1 MSKLRLMSQ
10 NQWNVVDNLPF
21 WAERGEDCS
30 AEFRMKGHVRVLK
43 ELLPDIVGGQEVN
56 AEMQKYLKFYCMDEG
71 LPYTQIW
78 GGFTPLIYRA
88 DNLELLDSEYL
99 LYPEMVEEYEG
110 CFNDVRSKSCNL
122 GVFRNKESG
131 KVFVFATTHLWWK
144 SSSPDSGYYQF
155 GSDEVRAMQVRSAI
169 EMIEKYQS
177 KYGGCPVFLV
187 GDLNAVYDSMAVQY
201 ALQEKGF
208 LHAHDIAAYADEENG
223 YNGCGPKK
231 FGVWAHKPFKAAID
245 HILVRDLPQ
254 GSIERFDRYTP
265 DYYLLLSD
273 HAPVYVDVEL

>member
-10 NQWNVVDNLPF
+10 NQWNCVNNNEF

-30 AEFRMKGHVRVLK
+30 AEVRMKGHVRILK

-56 AEMQKYLKFYCMDEG
+56 AQMQKYLKYYCMDEN

-78 GGFTPLIYRA
+78 GSFTPLIYRA
-88 DNLELLDSEYL
+88 DKLELLDSDFL
-99 LYPEMVEEYEG
+99 LYPETVDGYEG

-144 SSSPDSGYYQF
+144 SSDPNAGHYQH
-155 GSDEVRAMQVRSAI
+155 GSDEVRAMQIASAI
-169 EMIEKYQS
+169 EMIEKYQR
-177 KYGGCPVFLV
+177 KYDGCPVFLV
-187 GDLNAVYDSMAVQY
+187 GDLNAVYEAKAVQY

-208 LHAHDIAAYADEENG
+208 SHAHDIAAYANEENG
-223 YNGCGPKK
+223 YNGCGPRKI
-231 FGVWAHKPFKAAID
+231 GVWDHKPFKTAID
-245 HILVRDLPQ
+245 HILVRDLPA
-254 GSIERFDRYTP
+254 GAIERFDRYTP

-273 HAPVYVDVEL
+273 HAPIYVDVEL